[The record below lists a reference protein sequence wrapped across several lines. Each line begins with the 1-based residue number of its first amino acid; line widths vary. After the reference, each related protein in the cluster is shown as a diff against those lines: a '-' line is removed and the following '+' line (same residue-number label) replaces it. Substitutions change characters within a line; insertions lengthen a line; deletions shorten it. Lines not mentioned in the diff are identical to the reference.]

1 MNRVLT
7 VLVGLL
13 PFVVT
18 LAGEPAKPPPNA
30 RFVTTNKEDV
40 PLEDLAH
47 SFFFHFSRSST
58 LQSIVSEKGLAN
70 IQPEIV
76 KLRGEMTDLRKIAP
90 MTRQMCSRLRGAK
103 NGQEFARVFADADR
117 NQQLQMQDHA
127 RRVLSS
133 LDVNDRSALERYL
146 DVEYRQS
153 FNRVKFDYDAM
164 YASVSLPSVETDA
177 IIQKTC
183 DSAARMEAQVVP

>member
-1 MNRVLT
+1 MNKALT
-7 VLVGLL
+7 VLVAFL
-13 PFVVT
+13 PFAAT
-18 LAGEPAKPPPNA
+18 LADESAKPSPNA
-30 RFVTTNKEDV
+30 RFVTVNKQDV

-47 SFFFHFSRSST
+47 SFFFHFSSSST
-58 LQSIVSEKGLAN
+58 LKSVVSEKGLAN
-70 IQPEIV
+70 IQPELAR
-76 KLRGEMTDLRKIAP
+76 LRGEMTDLRKIAP
-90 MTRQMCSRLRGAK
+90 MTRQICSRLRSAK

-117 NQQLQMQDHA
+117 NQQLEMQEHA
-127 RRVLSS
+127 RRILFS

-146 DVEYRQS
+146 DIEYRQS

-183 DSAARMEAQVVP
+183 DSAAHMEAKVAP